1 MSYSDNNDSEI
12 NGQSLPIQWK
22 VYFSSS
28 SFEKVS
34 MLQGQSKKW
43 LLPIGFYKN
52 ISLIYI
58 YYE

>member
-22 VYFSSS
+22 KYFSSS
-28 SFEKVS
+28 SFEQVS

-43 LLPIGFYKN
+43 LLPIGFYEN
-52 ISLIYI
+52 ISLI
-58 YYE
+58 